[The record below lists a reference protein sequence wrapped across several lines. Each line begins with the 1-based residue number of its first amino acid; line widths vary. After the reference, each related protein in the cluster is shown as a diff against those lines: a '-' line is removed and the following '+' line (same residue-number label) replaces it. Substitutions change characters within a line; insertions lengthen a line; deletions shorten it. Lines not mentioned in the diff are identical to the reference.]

1 MGSILDIVRDSVVEE
16 TLHSIDVGSKIRLL
30 RLRRSMGLMELSRL
44 SGLSASFLSQL
55 ETGKVFPTL
64 RNQSRI
70 SIVFKKD
77 LCYFFQKFGVVFKWV

>member
-64 RNQSRI
+64 RNLSRI

-77 LCYFFQKFGVVFKWV
+77 LYYFFQKFVVVFKWV